1 MDWRDRRIFFALGAA
16 AAAGLVFGMLLG
28 VFDGNGGNPT
38 GEAATQSQ
46 QPSSEPTTSKAATST
61 PSTVPTINPTDYPDN
76 DFGFLRDIRNEDGHT
91 VLVFDRAILLT
102 GDAAKAEAE
111 KQGIELTN
119 DYLITNDNKRLR
131 DRVVATKVTA
141 TGSQILTGQLA
152 PTTIDPQKVFD
163 YVGSHRE
170 PPLPVYLRYDRT
182 TGEVTKI
189 EEVYFP

>member
-1 MDWRDRRIFFALGAA
+1 MDWRDRRIYFALGAA

-28 VFDGNGGNPT
+28 VFGGNGGDST
-38 GEAATQSQ
+38 GQAAEQSQ
-46 QPSSEPTTSKAATST
+46 QPPSESATPTTATPT
-61 PSTVPTINPTDYPDN
+61 ASTVPTVNPTDYPDN
-76 DFGFLRDIRNEDGHT
+76 DFGFLRAIKNESGHT

-131 DRVVATKVTA
+131 DRVVAAKVTA
-141 TGSQILTGQLA
+141 TGSQILTGQPA
-152 PTTIDPQKVFD
+152 PTTIDPQQVFN

-170 PPLPVYLRYDRT
+170 PPLPVYLRYDKA

>member
-28 VFDGNGGNPT
+28 VFSDNGG
-38 GEAATQSQ
+38 GSSGQAAQSQ
-46 QPSSEPTTSKAATST
+46 QPTSEPATSETSTPT
-61 PSTVPTINPTDYPDN
+61 PSTVATINPADYPDN
-76 DFGFLRDIRNEDGHT
+76 DFGFLRDIKTGNGHT

-102 GDAAKAEAE
+102 GDAAKEEAK

-131 DRVVATKVTA
+131 DRVVAAKVTA
-141 TGSQILTGQLA
+141 TGSQILTGQPN

-170 PPLPVYLRYDRT
+170 PPLPVYLRYDKT

>member
-1 MDWRDRRIFFALGAA
+1 MDWRDRRILFALGAA

-28 VFDGNGGNPT
+28 VFDDNGGGST
-38 GEAATQSQ
+38 GQAAEQSTH
-46 QPSSEPTTSKAATST
+46 PSSGPATSGTAT
-61 PSTVPTINPTDYPDN
+61 PTASAAPTINPTDYPDN
-76 DFGFLRDIRNEDGHT
+76 DFGFLRDIKNESGNK

-102 GDAAKAEAE
+102 GDAAKEEAK
-111 KQGIELTN
+111 KQGIRLTD

-131 DRVVATKVTA
+131 DRVVAAKVTA
-141 TGSQILTGQLA
+141 TGSQILTGHPT

-170 PPLPVYLRYDRT
+170 PPLPVYLRYDKT
-182 TGEVTKI
+182 TGEVIKI